1 MTVAGTIKTIT
12 MTGTATRNRINR
24 SIIASITITT
34 TGMRITGTTKGGIRR
49 SGTTSTIVA
58 NMAMTDELM
67 VRVGIDMEI
76 TSIDMRVIA
85 MAIARVIEMAVAVGS
100 HRLTWHERRDIFA
113 DRALGLY
120 PRSIFLVFR
129 SWLA

>member
-12 MTGTATRNRINR
+12 MRGTATRNRINR

-34 TGMRITGTTKGGIRR
+34 TGMRITGITKGGTTKVGTRR
-49 SGTTSTIVA
+49 SGMTSTIVA

-100 HRLTWHERRDIFA
+100 HRLT
-113 DRALGLY
+113 
-120 PRSIFLVFR
+120 
-129 SWLA
+129 